1 MVARYSSAGSRA
13 KRMSVCEYERECVP
27 QGPALLKAPIDSVS
41 K

>member
-1 MVARYSSAGSRA
+1 MQLRMRA
-13 KRMSVCEYERECVP
+13 TQVHEYVREDESECVP